1 MSAEKIVEKILSE
14 AQAEAQALLEKARAQ
29 AQEIR
34 QQAQLEAQRQAEQIL
49 AQAREEAQNR
59 RRAHLSQARLAAR
72 NAVLSARR
80 AVLDR
85 VFSEAQSRLQQMPTD
100 EYRAWL
106 LQTIPQAVQT
116 GDEELILSPSD
127 KQALGEAFL
136 RELNAKLAQ
145 MGKRGQLKFSS
156 ETRELGRGFV
166 LKGRNVETNMTLNM
180 LLKQAQEELEI
191 DVARLLFS

>member
-1 MSAEKIVEKILSE
+1 MSAEKIVEKILSDARTE
-14 AQAEAQALLEKARAQ
+14 AQAILEKARAQ

-34 QQAQLEAQRQAEQIL
+34 HQAQIEAQRQAEQIL
-49 AQAREEAQNR
+49 TQAREEAQSR
-59 RRAHLSQARLAAR
+59 RRAQISQAQLAAR

-80 AVLDR
+80 AMLDR
-85 VFSEAQSRLQQMPTD
+85 VFSEAQSRLEQMPAG

-127 KQALGEAFL
+127 QQALGEAFL
-136 RELNAKLAQ
+136 RELNSKLAQ
-145 MGKRGQLKFSS
+145 MGKRGQIKFAN
-156 ETRELGRGFV
+156 ERRELGRGFV
-166 LKGRNVETNMTLNM
+166 LKGRNVETNMTLRM

-191 DVARLLFS
+191 DVARLLFA